1 MKKRLLT
8 ILLYMCCGALC
19 ALPAVIGELWVLGW
33 ISFVPVI
40 VCEYFREKDKKRPY
54 LKAWKRGFSFIY
66 AYGLVTFYWF
76 IELYPLDFAGFTPGA
91 ALGVVLL
98 AWLGIPLL
106 QCITGSFIVVFLCFL
121 VRNKTP
127 LGLYPLASAAI
138 WTACEW
144 THTLTWAGV
153 PWGKLALGQTERLV
167 NVQSASLFGSYFVGF
182 IMIFVSGLIAISVI
196 YFGKRETFK
205 KGILT
210 FICAIL
216 IFESNS
222 IYGTVAM
229 NSKSDPSQKVVA
241 AAIQGNIAS
250 DEKWSSSEISALDKY
265 SQLTR
270 DAAAEGAELIVWPE
284 TALPYRLNDSLWLSE
299 YICNLSA
306 ETDTSI
312 VVGCFIVED
321 EKVYNATKLITPEGF
336 SENFYA
342 KRRLV
347 PFGEFVPLRTL
358 VMTVFPPLAD
368 VSMLS
373 SDLTPGKTSSLF
385 EYDYG
390 KIGSLICFDSIY
402 ETLALRSVR
411 DGAELLCI
419 STNDSWFHDSSAV
432 YEHNAHAK
440 LRSIETGRYTVR
452 AANTGVSSIITDKG
466 ETVDMFPA
474 LERGFAI
481 GEVTLEDSNTLYT
494 HVGNI
499 LVYLCIIF
507 VAAYTGFCTI
517 RNIKNGYNH
526 RRK

>member
-1 MKKRLLT
+1 
-8 ILLYMCCGALC
+8 MCCGALC
-19 ALPAVIGELWVLGW
+19 ALPAVIGNLWVLGW
-33 ISFVPVI
+33 IAFVPVA
-40 VCEYFREKDKKRPY
+40 VCEYLRNRDEKRPY
-54 LKAWKRGFSFIY
+54 FKAWRRGFSFIY

-106 QCITGSFIVVFLCFL
+106 QCLTGSFIIVFLCYF
-121 VRNKTP
+121 VRRKAN
-127 LGLYPLASAAI
+127 LLLYPLACASI
-138 WTACEW
+138 WTVCEW

-153 PWGKLALGQTERLV
+153 PWGKLAVGQSERLI

-182 IMIFVSGLIAISVI
+182 IMIFVSGLIALSVI
-196 YFGKRETFK
+196 YLGKKETFK
-205 KGILT
+205 RGIT
-210 FICAIL
+210 AFVCAIL
-216 IFESNS
+216 VFEANS
-222 IYGTVAM
+222 IYGSIAMRCESNSETTVI
-229 NSKSDPSQKVVA
+229 A

-250 DEKWSSSEISALDKY
+250 DEKWSSSQMSSIDNYTE
-265 SQLTR
+265 LTE
-270 DAAAEGAELIVWPE
+270 DAAAEGATLIVWPE
-284 TALPYRLNDSLWLSE
+284 TALPYSFTSDSWVSE
-299 YICNLSA
+299 DIYDLA
-306 ETDTSI
+306 RRTDTHI
-312 VVGCFIVED
+312 VIGCFKAEND
-321 EKVYNATKLITPEGF
+321 HTYNSTVLVSSEGYTD
-336 SENFYA
+336 NFYA

-347 PFGEFVPLRTL
+347 PFGEFVPLRSL

-368 VSMLS
+368 ISMLS
-373 SDLTPGKTSSLF
+373 SDLSAGSDPSLF
-385 EYDYG
+385 DTEYG

-402 ETLALRSVR
+402 ETLALSSVR

-481 GEVTLEDSNTLYT
+481 SEVKFISSNTLYT

-499 LVYLCIIF
+499 IVYVCIALIILF
-507 VAAYTGFCTI
+507 ITYTTV
-517 RNIKNGYNH
+517 RDLKNGYNH
-526 RRK
+526 RNG